1 MRIVRTIIFILVCI
15 GLIWLCVA
23 LLSRA
28 FSGGNNTAVVE
39 KPALTTY
46 AATDTEA
53 RMLIAGPIIQDQE
66 HQSLRITVSRVQTQ
80 IEVLTGYNG
89 QVIRQGT
96 YANTEN
102 SYKEFL
108 AGLDQLGFSEGLT
121 SPATGS
127 QQGKC
132 PLGNRTTYT
141 LEDGSNLIGEGWTTS
156 CGVGSFK
163 LNRTQIRTL
172 FMRQIPA
179 TDYTQIT
186 KGLTV
191 V

>member
-23 LLSRA
+23 LLARA
-28 FSGGNNTAVVE
+28 FSGGNTTTVEE

-46 AATDTEA
+46 ATTDTEA

-66 HQSLRITVSRVQTQ
+66 HQSLRITVSRAQTQ

-89 QVIRQGT
+89 QVVRQGT
-96 YANTEN
+96 YANTES

-108 AGLDQLGFSEGLT
+108 AGLDQLGFSEGIV
-121 SPATGS
+121 SPATGA

-141 LEDGSNLIGEGWTTS
+141 LEDSSTLIGEGWTTS
-156 CGVGSFK
+156 CGPGSIR
-163 LNRTQIRTL
+163 LNRNQIRTL
-172 FMRQIPA
+172 FIRQIPA
-179 TDYTQIT
+179 KEYTEIT
-186 KGLTV
+186 KDLTIV
-191 V
+191 